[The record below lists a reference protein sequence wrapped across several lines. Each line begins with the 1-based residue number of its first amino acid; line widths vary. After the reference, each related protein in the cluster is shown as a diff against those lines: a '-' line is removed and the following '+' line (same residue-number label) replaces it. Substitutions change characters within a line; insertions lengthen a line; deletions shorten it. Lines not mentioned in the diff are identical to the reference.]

1 MKRTIVLVL
10 LCAVC
15 LTGCGGVWMNAD
27 YSRLLDETAA
37 LSDETARRALAGQ
50 LDPNEMAAGFDRPR
64 ADRFHHRLRR
74 RRWSITGRRPPELSA
89 PG

>member
-27 YSRLLDETAA
+27 YSRLRDEPAA
-37 LSDETARRALAGQ
+37 LSNETARRALAGHM
-50 LDPNEMAAGFDRPR
+50 DPNEMAAALAAQSDVWN
-64 ADRFHHRLRR
+64 RLRV
-74 RRWSITGRRPPELSA
+74 GREGLA
-89 PG
+89 K

>member
-27 YSRLLDETAA
+27 YSRLLDQTAE
-37 LSDETARRALAGQ
+37 LSVETARRARAGQ
-50 LDPNEMAAGFDRPR
+50 LDPNEMAA
-64 ADRFHHRLRR
+64 A
-74 RRWSITGRRPPELSA
+74 LSA
-89 PG
+89 QADVWNKFIAAREGKAR

>member
-1 MKRTIVLVL
+1 MKRTIVVVL

-37 LSDETARRALAGQ
+37 LSDETARRALGGQ
-50 LDPNEMAAGFDRPR
+50 LDPNEMASALAAQ
-64 ADRFHHRLRR
+64 ADVWNKFRVAREGL
-74 RRWSITGRRPPELSA
+74 A
-89 PG
+89 K

>member
-27 YSRLLDETAA
+27 YSRLLDQTAE
-37 LSDETARRALAGQ
+37 LSGETARRAKAGQ
-50 LDPNEMAAGFDRPR
+50 LDPNEMAAALVVQ
-64 ADRFHHRLRR
+64 ADVWNKFVAAREGTAR
-74 RRWSITGRRPPELSA
+74 
-89 PG
+89 